1 MTMDRKTMKLMTVY
15 EAVHPISDVDRICL
29 PRKNNLTFF
38 VKITAEKTLIAVR
51 RTNMANSEETTDK
64 IVLKRKGGNNI

>member
-15 EAVHPISDVDRICL
+15 ETVYPISDVDRICL
-29 PRKNNLTFF
+29 TRKNNLTFF

-51 RTNMANSEETTDK
+51 RRNMVNSEETTDK
-64 IVLKRKGGNNI
+64 IVL